1 MMIATMSTVIY
12 QLLLTNTS
20 ASILKYLSAYMKNRY
35 NHVEKLKQKHSS
47 PGALSSLQQLLH
59 CCYDWMMSFKK
70 VSQDLQKSIYK
81 LAWNQLNISNQCGY
95 EHEITQCLSSTVWI
109 SKDSFEINNNEITH
123 ARDCFYSIRIS
134 NELTDLNMKEKLK
147 ISQNIHNIDVN

>member
-1 MMIATMSTVIY
+1 MIATMSTVIY

-20 ASILKYLSAYMKNRY
+20 VSILKYLSAYIKNRY
-35 NHVEKLKQKHSS
+35 NHIEKLKQKHFSS
-47 PGALSSLQQLLH
+47 DVLSSLQQLLY
-59 CCYDWMMSFKK
+59 CCYNWIMPFKK

-81 LAWNQLNISNQCGY
+81 LAQNQLNILNQCRY

-109 SKDSFEINNNEITH
+109 LKNSFKISNNEITH

-134 NELTDLNMKEKLK
+134 NELTDLNIKEKLK
-147 ISQNIHNIDVN
+147 ILQNIHNIDVN